1 MFSLL
6 IISII
11 IGFIILWQSSRKRGI
26 HVFPYVT
33 PIARE
38 SLLLEGR
45 TVKGLPEGRYEVDI
59 RGAEIIPIEDLHN
72 SLLGWHYRTKS
83 NTYTYRWS
91 TNSLDLGSPSADA
104 YRSLRKPTLSSRPT
118 CVRSRHAA
126 SRPSTKPLHRGSGQK
141 GKDVV
146 KQKYYKTEKKKRS
159 W

>member
-6 IISII
+6 IISIIISII

-26 HVFPYVT
+26 YVFPYVT

-38 SLLLEGR
+38 SLLIEGR

-104 YRSLRKPTLSSRPT
+104 YRPLRKPSLSSRPT
-118 CVRSRHAA
+118 CVRSSVRSRRAA
-126 SRPSTKPLHRGSGQK
+126 SRPSTKPLHRPYRRPGRDTS
-141 GKDVV
+141 
-146 KQKYYKTEKKKRS
+146 RFS
-159 W
+159 

>member
-6 IISII
+6 IISIIISII

-38 SLLLEGR
+38 SLLIEGR

-91 TNSLDLGSPSADA
+91 TNSLDLRSPSADA
-104 YRSLRKPTLSSRPT
+104 YRPLRKPTLSSRPT
-118 CVRSRHAA
+118 CVRSSVRSRHAA
-126 SRPSTKPLHRGSGQK
+126 SRPSTKPLHRPYRRPGRDTS
-141 GKDVV
+141 
-146 KQKYYKTEKKKRS
+146 RFS
-159 W
+159 